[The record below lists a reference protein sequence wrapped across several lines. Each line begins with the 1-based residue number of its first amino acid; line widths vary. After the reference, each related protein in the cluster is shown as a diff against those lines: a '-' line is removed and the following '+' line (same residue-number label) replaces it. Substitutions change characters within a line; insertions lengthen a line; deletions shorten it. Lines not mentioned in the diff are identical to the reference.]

1 MGNGKPKNDHKP
13 GDRHMRFKN
22 KTVVITGSGAGI
34 GKAAAIQFAQEGAN
48 VVINSRGNSG
58 EKMKKTDLK

>member
-1 MGNGKPKNDHKP
+1 
-13 GDRHMRFKN
+13 MRFKN

-48 VVINSRGNSG
+48 VVINSRGNSA
-58 EKMKKTDLK
+58 